1 MVTGQ
6 AWGRRTLLT
15 KWHKPAVSWLLLGL
29 PRPMPVARVSA
40 VLDGMVKRIYEV
52 IDVQVQGG
60 APLGGP
66 LGSGAAGLLGESSS

>member
-1 MVTGQ
+1 
-6 AWGRRTLLT
+6 
-15 KWHKPAVSWLLLGL
+15 
-29 PRPMPVARVSA
+29 MPVARVSA

-66 LGSGAAGLLGESSS
+66 LESGAAGLLGESSSWGGRADSSLAHPSSKFKL

>member
-1 MVTGQ
+1 
-6 AWGRRTLLT
+6 
-15 KWHKPAVSWLLLGL
+15 
-29 PRPMPVARVSA
+29 MPVARVSA

-60 APLGGP
+60 APFSGP